1 MFNVLLHD
9 TRGGKDKYHEP
20 VSIVNSCDPTRDNLP
35 LINARIVYE
44 TVVTFVLLVTDDN
57 SDLL

>member
-35 LINARIVYE
+35 LINIIIIIIIIILE
-44 TVVTFVLLVTDDN
+44 FV
-57 SDLL
+57 